1 MMSFALLLALGQDL
15 SAVAPQDVAWA
26 EAPGMPAGARS
37 ATQYGDPAKERYAVL
52 LKFPAG
58 TSVAPHTHKFD
69 EVATVV
75 SGVVVMGQ
83 GETVDPAKGVEVG
96 AGGVIVV
103 PAGTP
108 HWAGV
113 KADLVMARYGDG
125 PREMTPVKAGGPP
138 LPKTAGLKIIQ
149 PAEIPWV
156 AADDLGKGAQKAVL
170 YGDPAKERHIL
181 RLKFPAGTRR
191 PAHWHSAD
199 ECVTVLS
206 GTLAMGQGRKS
217 DEKAEKT
224 VDAGGTFI
232 VPAKQGHWVRA
243 PKDVVFQIFVG
254 GARDITYFE
263 SNP

>member
-1 MMSFALLLALGQDL
+1 MMFLLLALAQDL
-15 SAVAPQDVAWA
+15 SAVAPRDVAWA

-37 ATQYGDPAKERYAVL
+37 ATQYGDPTKERYAVL

-58 TSVAPHTHKFD
+58 ASVAPHTHKAD
-69 EVATVV
+69 EIATIV

-83 GETVDPAKGVEVG
+83 GETADPAKGVEVG
-96 AGGVIVV
+96 PGGVIII

-108 HWAGV
+108 HWAMM
-113 KADLVMARYGDG
+113 KEDLVMARYGDG
-125 PREMTPVKAGGPP
+125 PREMTMVKAGDPA
-138 LPKTAGLKIIQ
+138 LPKTAGLKIIKA
-149 PAEIPWV
+149 AEIPWA
-156 AADDLGKGAQKAVL
+156 AADDLGKGAMKAVI

-181 RLKFPAGTRR
+181 RLKFPAGTLR

-206 GTLAMGQGRKS
+206 GTLAMGQGKKA

-224 VDAGGTFI
+224 VEAGGYFI
-232 VPAKQGHWVRA
+232 VPAKQGHWVRS
-243 PKDVVFQIFVG
+243 PKDVVFQIFVS